1 MTPRRLRHPESDS
14 DDDDELS
21 PEELEARGIR
31 GLTREQVIRMAKK
44 SDASK
49 RVLKRYESPN
59 GSKEHL
65 GRPVYLLNQQE
76 MDEELKTFRKFFDH
90 DKTTTTNT
98 TVTKHS
104 SYQREESVSV
114 SVTKQESPS
123 ARGAGSPKDTGA
135 DSSLPELDRRQEAQN
150 EPSDNK
156 PTDVVRFWPVKPGLP
171 SSDIDNLSTKLS
183 LLSLILIDFN

>member
-156 PTDVVRFWPVKPGLP
+156 PTDVVRF
-171 SSDIDNLSTKLS
+171 
-183 LLSLILIDFN
+183 

>member
-1 MTPRRLRHPESDS
+1 MKPRRLRHPESDS

-21 PEELEARGIR
+21 PEELEARGMR

-49 RVLKRYESPN
+49 RVLKRYESPS
-59 GSKEHL
+59 GSKENL
-65 GRPVYLLNQQE
+65 GGPVYLLNQQE
-76 MDEELKTFRKFFDH
+76 MDEELKQFRKFFDH
-90 DKTTTTNT
+90 DKTTTTST

-104 SYQREESVSV
+104 SFRREESVSV

-123 ARGAGSPKDTGA
+123 ARGVGSSATPKDTGA
-135 DSSLPELDRRQEAQN
+135 DSPLQELDRRQEAEN

-156 PTDVVRFWPVKPGLP
+156 PTDVVRF
-171 SSDIDNLSTKLS
+171 
-183 LLSLILIDFN
+183 